1 MNNFKK
7 GGFNK
12 GGFGDRK
19 PFGGKSSFGG
29 KPSFGGNSSFG
40 GRSDFK
46 KKSWDKGGDFGGDR
60 QMHDATC
67 SGCGKACQVPF
78 RPSAGK
84 EVFCNDCFG
93 KVKGD
98 ETFVRNDSRSDFG
111 DRAPRSGGQNI
122 DAVVRQLQVVASKL
136 DQLIGLMNAQAKPA
150 AASISEKKS
159 VAETKPASEK
169 KPVAELADTVKS
181 VTKGGA
187 KKGAAPKKAA
197 VAKVAPAKAAAKK
210 TASKKK

>member
-19 PFGGKSSFGG
+19 PFGGKPSFGG
-29 KPSFGGNSSFG
+29 KSSFG

-46 KKSWDKGGDFGGDR
+46 KKSWDKGGNDFSGDR
-60 QMHDATC
+60 QMFDAIC

-84 EVFCNDCFG
+84 EVFCDNCFG

-98 ETFVRNDSRSDFG
+98 DSFARNDSRGDFS
-111 DRAPRSGGQNI
+111 RPQGGQNI

-136 DQLIGLMNAQAKPA
+136 DQLIGIMNNQAKQAP
-150 AASISEKKS
+150 
-159 VAETKPASEK
+159 
-169 KPVAELADTVKS
+169 KPVTEKVTVAPVA
-181 VTKGGA
+181 VTPETISA
-187 KKGAAPKKAA
+187 SATPKKVSAPKK
-197 VAKVAPAKAAAKK
+197 VAPKKVTAKKVAPKK
-210 TASKKK
+210 VTVSKKK